1 MARPRNTVDATSE
14 YLGNANP
21 LTIGEIG
28 RGDVDLI
35 EPVVSMDYA
44 AMEAFMHEPVTVV
57 VMSSGDDTETDLVQM
72 SVNGVSQFFRRDTTQ
87 TVKRMY
93 VERLARCKKTDFN
106 QKLDDRQGE
115 AEFNTMNRRHS
126 LRFPFQVLED
136 KNPKGSAWLKVILAE
151 AQ

>member
-1 MARPRNTVDATSE
+1 MARPRNTVDATNE
-14 YLGNANP
+14 YLGNDNP

-57 VMSSGDDTETDLVQM
+57 VMGSGDDNDADLVHM
-72 SVNGVSQFFRRDTTQ
+72 SVNGVSQFFRRDTAQ

-93 VERLARCKKTDFN
+93 VERLARCKKTDFS
-106 QKLDDRQGE
+106 QKLDDRLGE
-115 AEFNTMNRRHS
+115 AEFNTMSRRHS

-136 KNPKGSAWLKVILAE
+136 KNPKGAAWLKGILAQ

>member
-1 MARPRNTVDATSE
+1 MARPRNTVDATNE

-21 LTIGEIG
+21 IGIGEIG

-35 EPVVSMDYA
+35 DPVVSMDYA
-44 AMEAFMHEPVTVV
+44 KMEAFMHEPVTVV
-57 VMSSGDDTETDLVQM
+57 VMGSGDDNDTDLVHM
-72 SVNGVSQFFRRDTTQ
+72 SVNGVSQFFRRDTAQ

-93 VERLARCKKTDFN
+93 VERLARCKKTDFS
-106 QKLDDRQGE
+106 QKLDDRLGE
-115 AEFNTMNRRHS
+115 AEFNTMGRRHS

-136 KNPKGSAWLKVILAE
+136 KNPKGAAWLKGILAQ